1 MRMQS
6 GKFGIFML
14 QSWLDNQNKYKIQI
28 GDDYYMKNDSQ
39 SINDILISIFKSVVK
54 KQCEEVNK

>member
-1 MRMQS
+1 
-6 GKFGIFML
+6 
-14 QSWLDNQNKYKIQI
+14 
-28 GDDYYMKNDSQ
+28 MKNGSQ

>member
-1 MRMQS
+1 
-6 GKFGIFML
+6 
-14 QSWLDNQNKYKIQI
+14 
-28 GDDYYMKNDSQ
+28 MKNDSQ